1 MPRRP
6 PRREWSTQPDIGAIE
21 SELTVKVEIWSDVAC
36 PWCYIGKRR
45 FESALAQFAHQGEVE
60 VTWRSFQLDPQAPTV
75 PGKKVHEILAEKYG
89 VSLGQAAAMNDRV
102 SALAAVEGLEYHLDQ
117 TQYGNTFDAHRLVH
131 LAAASGLQKQAEE
144 RLFQAYFTEGKAL
157 FDVPTL
163 VELGSEIG
171 IDVDEIRDMLSH
183 DTYAEE
189 VRSDERRAD
198 ALGIRGVP
206 FFAIDQ
212 RYGVSGAQPVQLFRE
227 VLERAWGDSHPLTVV
242 AGDPQAEAEFCD
254 GEGCTAGSVV
264 EGEK

>member
-1 MPRRP
+1 M
-6 PRREWSTQPDIGAIE
+6 
-21 SELTVKVEIWSDVAC
+21 KVEIWSDVAC

-45 FESALAQFAHQGEVE
+45 FESALGQFAHQGEVE

-89 VSLGQAAAMNDRV
+89 VSLAQAAAMNDRV
-102 SALAAVEGLEYHLDQ
+102 SALAAGEGLEYHLDH
-117 TQYGNTFDAHRLVH
+117 TQYGNTFDAHRLVQ
-131 LAAASGLQKQAEE
+131 LAAASGLQQQAEE

-157 FDVPTL
+157 FDIPTL

-171 IDVDEIRDMLSH
+171 IDVDEVRDMLSH
-183 DTYAEE
+183 DTYADE

-198 ALGIRGVP
+198 ALGISGVP

-212 RYGVSGAQPVQLFRE
+212 RYGVSGAQPAQLFSE
-227 VLERAWGDSHPLTVV
+227 VLERAWSDSHPLTV
-242 AGDPQAEAEFCD
+242 ADSGDPQAEAGVCD
-254 GEGCTAGSVV
+254 GESCATGGVV